1 MHAILDALGG
11 LQVSELLQKRRALRQ
26 VRHAFAFRSNCSLP
40 MAPCA
45 TDYILAE
52 LCAAAGRLK
61 LNNNMT
67 VPSIPVAGSSEGS
80 GQGLKRCL
88 LL

>member
-1 MHAILDALGG
+1 
-11 LQVSELLQKRRALRQ
+11 
-26 VRHAFAFRSNCSLP
+26 

-67 VPSIPVAGSSEGS
+67 VRSIPVAGSSEGS